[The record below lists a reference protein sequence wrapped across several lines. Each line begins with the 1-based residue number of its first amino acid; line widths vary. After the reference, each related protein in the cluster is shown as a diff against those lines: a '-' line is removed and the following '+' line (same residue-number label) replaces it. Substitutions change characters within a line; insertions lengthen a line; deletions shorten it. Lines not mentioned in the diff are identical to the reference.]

1 LVFLDDDDA
10 YAAEPAPPSRQY
22 GPPRNQFL
30 VRRIAGVAILVL
42 ILILLLLGI
51 RGCLNARK
59 ERGLENYVSDMT
71 SIVQQSDQLSNT
83 FFDRLQNAQ
92 GQTPIAFQ
100 QQIAADRGTADS
112 LSARVTDL
120 DTPGDLEDDQGG
132 MELAFQLRAQAMDGI
147 ANQISAALGDKGAAA
162 AQQKIAGYM
171 RWFVASDVLYGRA
184 KDGMNETLA
193 DEDISGRIPD
203 DRFLDDDKW
212 LDPAEVGSALG
223 GVSGTGAGATK
234 GVHGLALLASTLNGV
249 TLVDGGVVTVTGG
262 PPFELVA
269 QVQNQGDS
277 TENTTVEYKWSAG
290 FSGSGQAQL
299 SNIASGATKNVTI
312 DVRQAPETGSSAT
325 LTVTVQEVP
334 GEQISDNN
342 TQSYTITFG

>member
-1 LVFLDDDDA
+1 
-10 YAAEPAPPSRQY
+10 
-22 GPPRNQFL
+22 
-30 VRRIAGVAILVL
+30 
-42 ILILLLLGI
+42 
-51 RGCLNARK
+51 
-59 ERGLENYVSDMT
+59 
-71 SIVQQSDQLSNT
+71 
-83 FFDRLQNAQ
+83 
-92 GQTPIAFQ
+92 
-100 QQIAADRGTADS
+100 
-112 LSARVTDL
+112 
-120 DTPGDLEDDQGG
+120 
-132 MELAFQLRAQAMDGI
+132 MDGI
-147 ANQISAALGDKGAAA
+147 ANQISPALGDEGAAA

-203 DRFLDDDKW
+203 DRFLPDDKW
-212 LDPAEVGSALG
+212 LDPNEIGSALG
-223 GVSGTGAGATK
+223 NVAGAGGGAAATK

-277 TENTTVEYKWSAG
+277 TESTTVEYKWSGG

-299 SNIASGATKNVTI
+299 SNIAAGTTKNVTI
-312 DVRQAPETGSSAT
+312 NIRQAPETGASAT